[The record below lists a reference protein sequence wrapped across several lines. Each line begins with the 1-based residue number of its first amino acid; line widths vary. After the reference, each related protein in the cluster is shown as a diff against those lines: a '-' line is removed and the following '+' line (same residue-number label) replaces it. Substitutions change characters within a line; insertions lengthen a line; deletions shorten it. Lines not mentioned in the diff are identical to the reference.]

1 MDRLQYP
8 DMQWTVEQLRQFVAT
23 ADSGSF
29 SAAARQLGKAQS
41 AVSTAVGML
50 EVDLGVVLFD
60 RSHRNA
66 QLTDAG
72 RVLLL
77 EARELLR
84 QAEQLD
90 QRAQALS
97 GGADAEL
104 SLAIDEALP
113 YTAVAS
119 LLREMAQQYPGLELL
134 LLNGTASEVADYVG
148 EGRAGM
154 ALHIDR
160 GPVLQHFEQRHLG
173 TVPQGVFVATDHPL
187 ADGRVVGLQQLAQHR
202 QLLMHTEDVHERA
215 YSPRVWRSDSFYNI
229 ADMVADKLGW
239 AVLPVNIAH
248 YEGNRQA
255 LREVPCPALAL
266 PPLSVRMLWRQGAQR
281 SPTAQY
287 VERRFG
293 QLLAEI
299 QTPEP

>member
-1 MDRLQYP
+1 MDALQCQA
-8 DMQWTVEQLRQFVAT
+8 MEWTIEQLRQFVAT

-29 SAAARQLGKAQS
+29 SAAARNLGKAQS

-104 SLAIDEALP
+104 ALAIDEALP
-113 YTAVAS
+113 YTAVATM
-119 LLREMAQQYPGLELL
+119 LREMAQRFPSLELL
-134 LLNGTASEVADYVG
+134 LLNGTATEVADYVAQ
-148 EGRAGM
+148 GRAGI
-154 ALHIDR
+154 AIHIDR
-160 GPVLQHFEQRHLG
+160 GPVLHHFEQRHLG
-173 TVPQGVFVATDHPL
+173 TVPQGVFVAADHPL
-187 ADGRVVGLQQLAQHR
+187 ADGQAVSLQALAQHR

-229 ADMVADKLGW
+229 ADMVADNLGW

-266 PPLSVRMLWRQGAQR
+266 PRLSVRMLWRQGAQR
-281 SPTAQY
+281 SPTAKY
-287 VERRFG
+287 VEARFG
-293 QLLAEI
+293 QLLAAI
-299 QTPEP
+299 